1 MKQYYLQTKA
11 KVLEELKTGSG
22 GLSSQQAK
30 DNLTKYGKN
39 ALIEGKKKTTLQVFL
54 EQFKDLMVIIL
65 IIAAVISAFTGE
77 LESTLVIIAVLILNA
92 ILGTVQHIKADPLSL
107 FQDPEAVHQDLR
119 VMHKDV
125 SIFFIGDESISFIFI
140 EPFYRAFHLSP
151 SFLQNVEAAEPS
163 SQTTADEHNMSLL
176 PP

>member
-92 ILGTVQHIKADPLSL
+92 ILGTVQHIKA
-107 FQDPEAVHQDLR
+107 E
-119 VMHKDV
+119 K
-125 SIFFIGDESISFIFI
+125 SITVF
-140 EPFYRAFHLSP
+140 
-151 SFLQNVEAAEPS
+151 
-163 SQTTADEHNMSLL
+163 T
-176 PP
+176 